1 MIWCVEDDASIRDI
15 ELYAL
20 KSVGL
25 EARGFANGEDF
36 WQAAKNECPD
46 LIVLDIMLPGVGGV
60 ELLDGIRNTLSLKN
74 VPVIMA
80 TAKDTEFD
88 KVQSL
93 ELGADY
99 YITKPFGVMEFVSIV
114 KAVMRRSGKEKSEDI
129 HIRDLHINCVEHI
142 VKIGDKKIELT
153 YKEFEMLKLF
163 ALHPKVAF
171 SRERLMKEVWGTDF
185 YGETRT
191 VDMHIKTLRQKLED
205 YGELIKTVRN
215 IGYRL
220 EDFDD

>member
-1 MIWCVEDDASIRDI
+1 MIWCVEDDVSIRDI

-36 WQAAKNECPD
+36 WQAAKNQRPD
-46 LIVLDIMLPGVGGV
+46 LIVLDIMLPGVGGI
-60 ELLDGIRNTLSLKN
+60 ELLDGIRNTASLKD

-114 KAVMRRSGKEKSEDI
+114 KAVLRRSSKVETKNISIG
-129 HIRDLHINCVEHI
+129 DLHINCVEHT
-142 VKIGDKKIELT
+142 VSIGNKKIELT

-191 VDMHIKTLRQKLED
+191 VDMHIKTLRQKLKD
-205 YGELIKTVRN
+205 YGALIKTVRN

-220 EDFDD
+220 EGFDD